1 MRRHFT
7 GTLLILF
14 AILSMPLLMPS
25 SMIESAHAARI
36 SDISN
41 TKHNFSATVA
51 PSETPRQARAV
62 SESQICAFCHTP
74 HGATNEPRTP
84 IWNRTLSNATYAP
97 YNSTSL
103 DAIDLG
109 QPEGKSKL
117 CLSCHDGTLAL
128 GSVNVLN
135 RVELKKEGRTI
146 PFQGTRPDGTIPDGH
161 GETTGFTRRL
171 GVDLTNDHPI
181 SFTFDSAQASRDG
194 ELFDPAAELHIK
206 ERRPGSGPP
215 FPQAQ
220 HTGVQ
225 GYLPLEDG
233 QVECITCHDPHIRSD
248 DPNEGNIK
256 FLRVNRTQ
264 RHAEPV
270 DGQFNPDN
278 DLICIACHNK
288 AGWVGSAHANRLAG
302 DETYEL
308 SAGELRE
315 FPRDTQVWQA
325 ACLNCHDPH
334 TVQGSRRILREGTD
348 GPTAIDPVTGAKFKQ
363 GGEHAIEE
371 VCFACHSPDGD
382 VLVGQGSVGF
392 QVPNVKTD
400 FTALPVHMPIQSAD
414 QRAGREVHSIGT
426 GNDAVNREGLTRG
439 QDFVESPE
447 KLGKGNLMN
456 RHVEC
461 TDCHNPHRVSKNR
474 MFNDN
479 NAIPD
484 DAGTHPHTP
493 ADIAA
498 NGLTMHTNL
507 ASGVL
512 RGITGVE
519 PVYGSPAFGSE
530 PIDFILKRGDPG
542 TAGSTDVNAP
552 HVTREYQVC
561 MKCHSNY
568 GYDTPPPL
576 GLHGG
581 STPVGTNAMVQY
593 TNQGME
599 YQAPT
604 SHMGEISSAPA
615 PGWGPFTGVDGGGN
629 NVNYETNNHRSWH
642 PVIRE
647 TGRTAGAGNLS
658 GGERRAAS
666 DVWRSPFNIIGA
678 VGNQTM
684 YCTDC
689 HGNNTAND
697 TVIPDGGV
705 NGRVWGPHGSENNF
719 LLKGPWD
726 DQTGRTQPNGLCF
739 RCHDFDQYGRDVQ
752 GASNNAGL
760 LPGPPALPSGFKVG
774 LGVASGCINFKLTN
788 LHLGHN
794 DSVPPGVSN
803 FRCTLCHIAV
813 PHGWKN
819 KVFLANL
826 NDVGLEASLP
836 SGTQVRYTGFAPS
849 GTGRYYAGPYY
860 NGAALKVDTFARS
873 GDWVDQNCGSSG
885 APGNGMIGFGWMT
898 SIDET
903 CAVLP

>member
-7 GTLLILF
+7 GTLLILI
-14 AILSMPLLMPS
+14 AILSIPL
-25 SMIESAHAARI
+25 SMTEPAYAARI
-36 SDISN
+36 SDITN

-51 PSETPRQARAV
+51 PTETVRNARAV

-84 IWNRTLSNATYAP
+84 LWNRSLSSATYTP
-97 YNSTSL
+97 YSSTSL
-103 DAIDLG
+103 DATDLG

-135 RVELKKEGRTI
+135 RVELKKEGRKV
-146 PFQGTRPDGTIPDGH
+146 PFQGTRADGTIPDGL
-161 GETTGFTRRL
+161 GESTGFTRRI
-171 GVDLTNDHPI
+171 GADLSNDHPI
-181 SFTFDSAQASRDG
+181 SFTFDSAQATRDG
-194 ELFDPAAELHIK
+194 ELYNPVSELHIK
-206 ERRPGSGPP
+206 ERSPGSGPA
-215 FPQAQ
+215 FPQSQ

-225 GYLPLEDG
+225 GYLPLEGG
-233 QVECITCHDPHIRSD
+233 QVECITCHDPHVRSD

-256 FLRVNRTQ
+256 FLRVNRLQ
-264 RHAEPV
+264 RNAEPV

-278 DLICIACHNK
+278 DIICIACHDK

-302 DETYEL
+302 DERYDVP
-308 SAGELRE
+308 AGDLRE

-325 ACLNCHDPH
+325 SCLNCHDPH

-363 GGEHAIEE
+363 GGDHAIEE
-371 VCFACHSPDGD
+371 VCFACHSLDGGT
-382 VLVGQGSVGF
+382 LAGQGVGGVTGGF

-400 FTALPVHMPIQSAD
+400 FVTPGNTHMPLQSAD

-426 GNDAVNREGLTRG
+426 GGDGSEGLTRG

-447 KLGKGNLMN
+447 KMGKGNLMN

-461 TDCHNPHRVSKNR
+461 TDCHNPHRVAKNR
-474 MFNDN
+474 MFNAN

-484 DAGTHPHTP
+484 AAGTHPHTP
-493 ADIAA
+493 ADLAA
-498 NGLTMHTNL
+498 NGLTMHTNF

-519 PVYGSPAFGSE
+519 PVYGSPSFFSE
-530 PIDFILKRGDPG
+530 PVSFTLKRGDPG
-542 TAGSTDVNAP
+542 TGGDTNVEAP

-561 MKCHSNY
+561 LKCHSNY
-568 GYDTPPPL
+568 AYDTPPPL

-581 STPVGTNAMVQY
+581 STAVGTNAMFEY
-593 TNQGME
+593 TNQAME
-599 YQAPT
+599 YQAPV
-604 SHMGEISSAPA
+604 SHMGEASSAPA
-615 PGWGPFTGVDGGGN
+615 PGWGPFVGIDNGGN
-629 NVNYETNNHRSWH
+629 NVDYESGNHRSWH
-642 PVIRE
+642 PVIDK
-647 TGRTAGAGNLS
+647 TGRTAGAGNSS
-658 GGERRAAS
+658 GGQRNAAS
-666 DVWRSPFNIIGA
+666 NVWRTPFNITGG

-689 HGNNTAND
+689 HGNNTAKT
-697 TVIPDGGV
+697 TVIPNGGV
-705 NGRVWGPHGSENNF
+705 NGEVWGPHGSQNNF

-726 DQTGRTQPNGLCF
+726 DKTGNGGGDAQDGLCF
-739 RCHDFDQYGRDVQ
+739 RCHDYQQYAENSTAPVI
-752 GASNNAGL
+752 A
-760 LPGPPALPSGFKVG
+760 SGFKRG
-774 LGVASGCINFKLTN
+774 FGGGGCLSFNASTN
-788 LHLGHN
+788 LHRAHAN
-794 DSVPPGVSN
+794 TASNGVVN

-836 SGTQVRYTGFAPS
+836 PGTQVRYVGFTGNTNKSNGA
-849 GTGRYYAGPYY
+849 GRYYAGPYY
-860 NGAALKVDTFARS
+860 NGSALKVNTFARS
-873 GDWVDQNCGSSG
+873 GTWQDSNCGSSG
-885 APGNGMIGFGWMT
+885 APGSGITGVNWMT
-898 SIDET
+898 SGNEA
-903 CAVLP
+903 CFNLP

>member
-14 AILSMPLLMPS
+14 AILS
-25 SMIESAHAARI
+25 IAESAYAARI

-51 PSETPRQARAV
+51 PTETIRNARAV

-84 IWNRTLSNATYAP
+84 LWNRTLSSATYTP
-97 YNSTSL
+97 FSSTSL
-103 DAIDLG
+103 DATDLG

-128 GSVNVLN
+128 GAVNVLN
-135 RVELKKEGRTI
+135 RVELKKEGREV
-146 PFQGTRPDGTIPDGH
+146 PFQGTRPDGSIPDGL
-161 GETTGFTRRL
+161 GEASGFTRRI
-171 GVDLTNDHPI
+171 GIDLSNDHPI
-181 SFTFDSAQASRDG
+181 SFTFDSAQAARDG
-194 ELFDPAAELHIK
+194 ELYNPAAELHIK
-206 ERRPGSGPP
+206 ERVAGGGPP
-215 FPQAQ
+215 FPQSQ

-225 GYLPLEDG
+225 GFLPLEDG
-233 QVECITCHDPHIRSD
+233 QVECVTCHDPHIRSD

-264 RHAEPV
+264 RNAEPV

-302 DETYEL
+302 DEVYQV
-308 SAGELRE
+308 SAGDLRE

-371 VCFACHSPDGD
+371 VCFACHSPDGN
-382 VLVGQGSVGF
+382 VLAGQGGIGF

-400 FTALPVHMPIQSAD
+400 FVTPGNTHMPLQSAD

-426 GNDAVNREGLTRG
+426 GNDATEGRTRG

-447 KLGKGNLMN
+447 KMGKGNLMN

-461 TDCHNPHRVSKNR
+461 TDCHNPHRVAKNR
-474 MFNDN
+474 MFNAN

-498 NGLTMHTNL
+498 NGLTMHTNF

-512 RGITGVE
+512 RGISGVE

-530 PIDFILKRGDPG
+530 PLSFEIKRGDPG
-542 TAGSTDVNAP
+542 TNGRTDVEAP

-561 MKCHSNY
+561 LKCHSA
-568 GYDTPPPL
+568 YDTPPPL

-581 STPVGTNAMVQY
+581 STAAGTNAMFEY
-593 TNQGME
+593 TNQAME
-599 YQAPT
+599 YQAPP
-604 SHMGEISSAPA
+604 SHMGEASSSPA
-615 PGWGPFTGVDGGGN
+615 PGWGPHTGIDVGGN
-629 NVNYETNNHRSWH
+629 SVDFETNNHRSWH
-642 PVIRE
+642 PVIDR
-647 TGRTAGAGNLS
+647 TGRTASPISSG
-658 GGERRAAS
+658 GGERDAS
-666 DVWRSPFNIIGA
+666 QNVWRTPFNINGA

-697 TVIPDGGV
+697 TVIPNGGV
-705 NGRVWGPHGSENNF
+705 NGEVWGPHGSQNNF

-726 DQTGRTQPNGLCF
+726 DQTGRLQPDGLCF
-739 RCHDFDQYGRDVQ
+739 RCHDYDQY
-752 GASNNAGL
+752 ASNAAA
-760 LPGPPALPSGFKVG
+760 PAIVLASGFKRG
-774 LGVASGCINFKLTN
+774 SGGGGCIVFANQN
-788 LHLGHN
+788 LHLAHAGAGGGT
-794 DSVPPGVSN
+794 GVTN

-826 NDVGLEASLP
+826 NDVGLEVPGMSP
-836 SGTQVRYTGFAPS
+836 GTQVRYTGFAPS
-849 GTGRYYAGPYY
+849 GAGRYYAGPYY
-860 NGAALKVDTFARS
+860 NGAALKVNTFARS
-873 GDWVDQNCGSSG
+873 GSWVPENCGSSG
-885 APGNGMIGFGWMT
+885 SPGNDLLGFGWMT
-898 SIDET
+898 SPDET
-903 CAVLP
+903 CAGLP

>member
-14 AILSMPLLMPS
+14 AAVSMA
-25 SMIESAHAARI
+25 ESAYAARI
-36 SDISN
+36 SDIAN

-51 PSETPRQARAV
+51 PSETPRNVQAV

-74 HGATNEPRTP
+74 HGATNEVRTP
-84 IWNRTLSNATYAP
+84 LWNRTLSSATYAP
-97 YNSTSL
+97 YGSTSL
-103 DAIDLG
+103 DAVDLG

-117 CLSCHDGTLAL
+117 CLSCHDGTLAI

-135 RVELKKEGRTI
+135 REELKKEGRDI
-146 PFQGTRPDGTIPDGH
+146 PFQGTRPDGSIPDGH
-161 GETTGFTRRL
+161 GESTGFTRRI

-181 SFTFDSAQASRDG
+181 SFTFDSAQATRDG
-194 ELFDPAAELHIK
+194 ELYNPAVELHIR
-206 ERRPGSGPP
+206 ERSPGSGAPY
-215 FPQAQ
+215 PQSQ
-220 HTGVQ
+220 HVGVE

-256 FLRVNRTQ
+256 FLRVNRLQ

-270 DGQFNPDN
+270 DGQFNADN
-278 DLICIACHNK
+278 DIICISCHDK
-288 AGWVGSAHANRLAG
+288 EGWVGSAHANRLAA
-302 DETYEL
+302 DETYDL
-308 SAGELRE
+308 PAGNLRE

-325 ACLNCHDPH
+325 SCLNCHDPH
-334 TVQGSRRILREGTD
+334 TVEGSRRILREGTD
-348 GPTAIDPVTGAKFKQ
+348 GPTRIDPVTGGKFKQ

-392 QVPNVKTD
+392 QVPDVKTD
-400 FTALPVHMPIQSAD
+400 FVTPGNIHMPIQSAD
-414 QRAGREVHSIGT
+414 QRAGREVHSIGS
-426 GNDAVNREGLTRG
+426 GRDGFEGKTRG

-447 KLGKGNLMN
+447 MMGKGNLMN

-461 TDCHNPHRVSKNR
+461 TDCHNPHRVAKNR
-474 MFNDN
+474 MFNAD

-484 DAGTHPHTP
+484 VEGTHPHTP
-493 ADIAA
+493 ADLAA

-519 PVYGSPAFGSE
+519 PVYASAAFGSE
-530 PIDFILKRGDPG
+530 PVDFILKRGDPG
-542 TAGSTDVNAP
+542 TGGDTAVTAP

-561 MKCHSNY
+561 LKCHSNY
-568 GYDTPPPL
+568 SYDTPPPL

-581 STPVGTNAMVQY
+581 STAPGTNDMYEY
-593 TNQGME
+593 TNQAME
-599 YQAPT
+599 YQAPP
-604 SHMGEISSAPA
+604 SHMAEQTTNPA
-615 PGWGPFTGVDGGGN
+615 PGWGPFVGTDASGN
-629 NVNYETNNHRSWH
+629 EVNFEANNHRSWH
-642 PVIRE
+642 PVMDR
-647 TGRTAGAGNLS
+647 TGRTAGPANS
-658 GGERRAAS
+658 AGGERQAAS
-666 DVWRSPFNIIGA
+666 DVWRSPFNITGA

-689 HGNNTAND
+689 HGNNTASD
-697 TVIPDGGV
+697 TVVPNGGV
-705 NGRVWGPHGSENNF
+705 NGEVWGPHGSQNNF

-726 DQTGRTQPNGLCF
+726 DQTGRTQSNGLCF
-739 RCHDFDQYGRDVQ
+739 RCHEFNQYGRDV
-752 GASNNAGL
+752 GIATSL
-760 LPGPPALPSGFKVG
+760 VPPALDSGFQ
-774 LGVASGCINFKLTN
+774 LGMGVSTGCINFKLVN

-794 DSVPPGVSN
+794 NSSGTGVDN

-826 NDVGLEASLP
+826 NDVGLEASMAP
-836 SGTQVRYTGFAPS
+836 GTQVRYLGFAGNTNKAN

-860 NGAALKVDTFARS
+860 NGAALKVNTFSRS
-873 GDWVDQNCGSSG
+873 GNWLATSCGSSG
-885 APGNGMIGFGWMT
+885 APGNGILGFEWMA
-898 SIDET
+898 SVDES
-903 CAVLP
+903 CASLP

>member
-14 AILSMPLLMPS
+14 AVLSTV
-25 SMIESAHAARI
+25 ESADAARI

-51 PSETPRQARAV
+51 PSETTRDAVAV

-74 HGATNEPRTP
+74 HGATNEARTP
-84 IWNRTLSNATYAP
+84 LWNRTLSNATYTP
-97 YNSTSL
+97 YSSTSL

-135 RVELKKEGRTI
+135 REELKKEGRSL
-146 PFQGTRPDGTIPDGH
+146 PFQGTRPDGTIPDGL
-161 GETTGFTRRL
+161 GETTGFTRRI
-171 GVDLTNDHPI
+171 GVDLSNDHPI
-181 SFTFDSAQASRDG
+181 SFTFDSAQATRDG
-194 ELFDPAAELHIK
+194 ELFNPAAESHIK

-220 HTGVQ
+220 HTGVE

-256 FLRVNRTQ
+256 FLRVNRMQ
-264 RHAEPV
+264 RNAEPV
-270 DGQFNPDN
+270 DKQFNADN
-278 DLICIACHNK
+278 DIICIACHDK
-288 AGWVGSAHANRLAG
+288 AGWVGSAHANRLAA
-302 DETYEL
+302 DERYEV
-308 SAGELRE
+308 SAGDLRE

-348 GPTAIDPVTGAKFKQ
+348 GPTTIDPVTGAKFKQ

-371 VCFACHSPDGD
+371 VCFACHSQDGG
-382 VLVGQGSVGF
+382 VLAGQGGIGF
-392 QVPNVKTD
+392 QVPDVKTD
-400 FTALPVHMPIQSAD
+400 FVTPGNTHMPLQSAD

-426 GNDAVNREGLTRG
+426 GSDGPEGLTRG

-461 TDCHNPHRVSKNR
+461 TDCHNPHRVAKNR
-474 MFNDN
+474 MFNAN

-498 NGLTMHTNL
+498 NGLTMHSNL

-519 PVYGSPAFGSE
+519 PVYGSAAFGSE
-530 PIDFILKRGDPG
+530 PISFTLKRGDPG
-542 TAGSTDVNAP
+542 TGGRTDVDAP
-552 HVTREYQVC
+552 YVTREYQVC
-561 MKCHSNY
+561 LKCHSNY
-568 GYDTPPPL
+568 SYDTPPPL

-581 STPVGTNAMVQY
+581 STPVGTNEMFEY
-593 TNQGME
+593 TNQAME
-599 YQAPT
+599 YQAPP
-604 SHMGEISSAPA
+604 SHMGETSSFPT
-615 PGWGPFTGVDGGGN
+615 PGWGPFVGVDAFGN
-629 NVNYETNNHRSWH
+629 DVNFESENHRSWH
-642 PVIRE
+642 PVMDR
-647 TGRTAGAGNLS
+647 TGRTAGVGSFS

-666 DVWRSPFNIIGA
+666 DVWRTPFNINGA

-697 TVIPDGGV
+697 TVIPNGGV
-705 NGRVWGPHGSENNF
+705 NGEVWGPHGSQNNF

-726 DQTGRTQPNGLCF
+726 DQTGRAQPDGLCF
-739 RCHDFDQYGRDVQ
+739 RCHDYNQYGRDIL
-752 GASNNAGL
+752 GAINNGDL
-760 LPGPPALPSGFKVG
+760 IGPNAIASGFKAVG
-774 LGVASGCINFKLTN
+774 GSSGCLNFRTVN

-794 DSVPPGVSN
+794 NSLGLGVNN

-826 NDVGLEASLP
+826 NDVGEEAGLAP
-836 SGTQVRYTGFAPS
+836 GTQVRYLGFSGNTNKPN

-860 NGAALKVDTFARS
+860 NGAALKVDTFSRS
-873 GDWVDQNCGSSG
+873 GLWTDANCGSSG
-885 APGNGMIGFGWMT
+885 TPGNGIKGFGWMT
-898 SIDET
+898 SLDET
-903 CAVLP
+903 CANLP